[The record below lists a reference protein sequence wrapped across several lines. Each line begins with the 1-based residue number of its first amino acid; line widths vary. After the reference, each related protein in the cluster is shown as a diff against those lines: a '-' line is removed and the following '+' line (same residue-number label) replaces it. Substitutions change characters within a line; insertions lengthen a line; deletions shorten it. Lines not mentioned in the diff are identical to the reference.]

1 MRGAVPP
8 DAPLWSGSEL
18 TLASPVAVEGVAS
31 ATVEGS
37 VVVRGSWKTVVLHE
51 CGRCLEELRVSVERP
66 LTLAYVADEERRGV
80 ADDSP
85 ADADERVLDGRT
97 GALILDEGLREEVLL
112 AVPRYLSPSE
122 DDEGRCTRCGVAAA
136 RFRQSQEPSESAADP
151 RWAALRALQAE

>member
-8 DAPLWSGSEL
+8 DAPLWSDSEL

-51 CGRCLEELRVSVERP
+51 CGRCLEELRVPVERP
-66 LTLAYVADEERRGV
+66 LTLAYVADEGREGV
-80 ADDSP
+80 VDSP
-85 ADADERVLDGRT
+85 ASADERVLDGGS
-97 GALILDEGLREEVLL
+97 GALSLDDALREEVLL
-112 AVPRYLSPSE
+112 AVPRYLVPGE
-122 DDEGRCTRCGVAAA
+122 DDEGRCTRCGVPTD
-136 RFRQSQEPSESAADP
+136 RFRQPREPSEPAADP